1 MKVQGFAPRP
11 CQKEFLL
18 SPARFKVISAGRR
31 FGKTIAALN
40 WILEG
45 ALNHRGWNCMWVAPT
60 YRQSRY
66 AFKRLMSALRLS
78 GGMSIISRVSE
89 SDMVIEFVNHSL
101 ISFRTAE
108 NYDNLR
114 AEGINRLVID
124 EAARIPK
131 AAWEEVLR
139 PAISDTGGDVMF
151 ISTPK
156 GRNWFYHLWLM
167 GKNPEYPEYQSWQF
181 PSSDNP
187 KIRPE
192 DIELARKTLPENVF
206 KQEFMAEFIEAG
218 GEVIPNVDV
227 CIVLPELIA
236 TKEPGR
242 QYYGGIDLARK
253 RDYTVI
259 TILDDELR
267 LIDFYRFTGVN
278 WDIQKEKIAEVVKHK
293 YDALTLV
300 DQTGVGDP
308 IVQELLLSDV
318 YVRGFT
324 FTAEKKRSLAQN
336 LIFGFGEKKLKLANI
351 PILIE
356 ELKALEYKQSESGN
370 ISYQAP
376 EGMTDDCVM
385 SLALAYWAATREAWP
400 GVRSI

>member
-1 MKVQGFAPRP
+1 
-11 CQKEFLL
+11 
-18 SPARFKVISAGRR
+18 
-31 FGKTIAALN
+31 
-40 WILEG
+40 
-45 ALNHRGWNCMWVAPT
+45 
-60 YRQSRY
+60 
-66 AFKRLMSALRLS
+66 
-78 GGMSIISRVSE
+78 
-89 SDMVIEFVNHSL
+89 MVIEFINHSL

-206 KQEFMAEFIEAG
+206 KQEFMAEFIEEG
-218 GEVIPNVDV
+218 GEVVPNVDV

-267 LIDFYRFTGVN
+267 LIDFIRFTGVN
-278 WDIQKEKIAEVVKHK
+278 WDIQKEKIAETVRK

-308 IVQELLLSDV
+308 IVQELLISDV

-324 FTAEKKRSLAQN
+324 FTAEKKRSLVQN
-336 LIFGFGEKKLKLANI
+336 LIFGFGEKKIQLANI

-356 ELKALEYKQSESGN
+356 ELKALDYKQSESGN

>member
-1 MKVQGFAPRP
+1 
-11 CQKEFLL
+11 
-18 SPARFKVISAGRR
+18 
-31 FGKTIAALN
+31 
-40 WILEG
+40 
-45 ALNHRGWNCMWVAPT
+45 
-60 YRQSRY
+60 
-66 AFKRLMSALRLS
+66 MSALRLS

-167 GKNPEYPEYQSWQF
+167 GKNPEFPDYQSWRF
-181 PSSDNP
+181 DSSDNP

-206 KQEFMAEFIEAG
+206 RQEFMAEFIEEA
-218 GEVIPNVDV
+218 GEVVPNVDV

-267 LIDFYRFTGVN
+267 LIDFIRFTGVN
-278 WDIQKEKIAEVVKHK
+278 WDIQKEKIAEMVRK

-324 FTAEKKRSLAQN
+324 FTAEKKRSLVQN
-336 LIFGFGEKKLKLANI
+336 LIFGFGEKKLQLAKI
-351 PILIE
+351 PVLIE
-356 ELKALEYKQSESGN
+356 ELKALDYKQSESGN

>member
-1 MKVQGFAPRP
+1 MKIKGFKPRP
-11 CQKEFLL
+11 SQKEFLL
-18 SPARFKVISAGRR
+18 STARFKVISAGRR

-40 WILEG
+40 WLLEG
-45 ALNHRGWNCMWVAPT
+45 ALNHRGWNSMWVAPT
-60 YRQSRY
+60 YRQGRY

-89 SDMVIEFVNHSL
+89 SDMVIEFINHSS

-167 GKNPEYPEYQSWQF
+167 GKNPEFPDYQSWRF
-181 PSSDNP
+181 DSSDNP

-206 KQEFMAEFIEAG
+206 KQEFMAEFIEEA
-218 GEVIPNVDV
+218 GEVVPNVDV
-227 CIVLPELIA
+227 SIVLPELIA
-236 TKEPGR
+236 RKEPGH

-267 LIDFYRFTGVN
+267 LIDFERFTGVN
-278 WDIQKEKIAEVVKHK
+278 WDVQKNKIAEMVRK

-324 FTAEKKRSLAQN
+324 FTAEKKRSLVQN
-336 LIFGFGEKKLKLANI
+336 LIFGFGEKKIQLAKI

-356 ELKALEYKQSESGN
+356 ELKALDYKQSESGN

>member
-1 MKVQGFAPRP
+1 MKIVGITPRKS
-11 CQKEFLL
+11 QLEFLTL
-18 SPARFKVISAGRR
+18 GVRFKVIAAGRR

-45 ALNHRGWNCMWVAPT
+45 AVNHPGWNCMWVAPT
-60 YRQSRY
+60 YRQGRY
-66 AFKRLMSALRLS
+66 AFKRLMTALRL
-78 GGMSIISRVSE
+78 GKGLGIVARVSE
-89 SDMVIEFVNHSL
+89 SDMVVELINHSV

-108 NYDNLR
+108 KYDNLR

-124 EAARIPK
+124 EAARVPK

-167 GKNPEYPEYQSWQF
+167 GQNPEYPDYKSWRF
-181 PSSDNP
+181 PTSDNP
-187 KIRPE
+187 KVKE
-192 DIELARKTLPENVF
+192 QDIELARKTLPENVF
-206 KQEFMAEFIEAG
+206 RQEYLAEFLEES
-218 GEVIPNVDV
+218 GEVIQNVDACV
-227 CIVLPELIA
+227 VLPEIEA
-236 TKEPGR
+236 KKVEGKV
-242 QYYGGIDLARK
+242 YYCGVDLARHH
-253 RDYTVI
+253 DYTVI
-259 TILDDELR
+259 TVLDDELR
-267 LIDFYRFTGVN
+267 LIDFKRLTQVN
-278 WDIQKEKIAEVVKHK
+278 WEVQKGIIKEIVQK

-308 IVQELLLSDV
+308 IVEGLLMEDI
-318 YVRGFT
+318 YVRGFV
-324 FTAEKKRSLAQN
+324 FTGTKKQALIQN
-336 LIFGFGEKKLKLANI
+336 LIFGFGEKLIKLPKI
-351 PILIE
+351 DILID
-356 ELKALEYKQSESGN
+356 ELKALDYKQSESGN

>member
-1 MKVQGFAPRP
+1 MKIKGFKPRP
-11 CQKEFLL
+11 SQKEFLL
-18 SPARFKVISAGRR
+18 STARFKVISAGRR

-40 WILEG
+40 WLLEG
-45 ALNHRGWNCMWVAPT
+45 ALNHQGWNCMWVAPT
-60 YRQSRY
+60 YRQGRY
-66 AFKRLMSALRLS
+66 AFKRLMSALRTS

-89 SDMVIEFVNHSL
+89 SDMVIEFINHSS

-167 GKNPEYPEYQSWQF
+167 GKNPEFPDYQSWRF
-181 PSSDNP
+181 DSSDNP

-206 KQEFMAEFIEAG
+206 RQEFMAEFIEEA
-218 GEVIPNVDV
+218 GEVVPNVDIS
-227 CIVLPELIA
+227 IVLPELVA
-236 TKEPGR
+236 KKEPGH

-267 LIDFYRFTGVN
+267 LIDFIRFTGVN
-278 WDIQKEKIAEVVKHK
+278 WDIQKTKIAEMVRK

-324 FTAEKKRSLAQN
+324 FTAEKKRSLVQN
-336 LIFGFGEKKLKLANI
+336 LIFGFGEKKLQLAKI
-351 PILIE
+351 PVLIE
-356 ELKALEYKQSESGN
+356 ELKALDYKQSESGN

>member
-1 MKVQGFAPRP
+1 MKIKGFKPRP
-11 CQKEFLL
+11 SQKEFLL
-18 SPARFKVISAGRR
+18 STARFKVISAGRR

-40 WILEG
+40 WLLEG
-45 ALNHRGWNCMWVAPT
+45 ALNHRGWNSMWVAPT
-60 YRQSRY
+60 YRQGRY

-89 SDMVIEFVNHSL
+89 SDMVIEFINHSS

-206 KQEFMAEFIEAG
+206 KQEFMAEFIEEG
-218 GEVIPNVDV
+218 GEVVPNVDV

-267 LIDFYRFTGVN
+267 LIDFIRFTGVN
-278 WDIQKEKIAEVVKHK
+278 WDIQKEKIAEMVRK

-324 FTAEKKRSLAQN
+324 FTAEKKRSLVQN
-336 LIFGFGEKKLKLANI
+336 LIFGFGEKKIQLAKI
-351 PILIE
+351 PVLIE
-356 ELKALEYKQSESGN
+356 ELKALDYKQSESGN

>member
-1 MKVQGFAPRP
+1 MKIKGVKPRP
-11 CQKEFLL
+11 RQKEFLL
-18 SPARFKVISAGRR
+18 SSARFKVISAGRR

-40 WILEG
+40 WLLEG
-45 ALNHRGWNCMWVAPT
+45 ALNHQGWNCMWVAPT
-60 YRQSRY
+60 YRQGRY

-167 GKNPEYPEYQSWQF
+167 GKNPEYPDYQSWQF

-206 KQEFMAEFIEAG
+206 KQEFMAEFIEEA
-218 GEVIPNVDV
+218 GEVVPNVDIS
-227 CIVLPELIA
+227 IVLPELIA
-236 TKEPGR
+236 KKEPGR

-267 LIDFYRFTGVN
+267 LIDFCRFTGVN
-278 WDIQKEKIAEVVKHK
+278 WDIQKTKIAETVRK

-308 IVQELLLSDV
+308 IVQELLISDV

-324 FTAEKKRSLAQN
+324 FTAEKKRSLVQN
-336 LIFGFGEKKLKLANI
+336 LIFGFGEKKIQLAKI

-356 ELKALEYKQSESGN
+356 ELKALDYKQSESGN